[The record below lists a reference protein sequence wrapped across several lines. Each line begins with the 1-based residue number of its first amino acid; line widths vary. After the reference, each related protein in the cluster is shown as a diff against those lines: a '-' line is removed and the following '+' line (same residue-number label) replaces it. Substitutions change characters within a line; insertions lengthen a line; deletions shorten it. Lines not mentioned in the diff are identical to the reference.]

1 MYKNNTFLK
10 INCIVFAMM
19 FSVISFTQDQIP
31 LCSFDHIKNNVKN
44 VQYKVRKDLVI
55 GAGLT
60 GFSVYVSCIPL
71 INLYNAMCLQTK
83 DEPVEHKNFIG
94 HVVSIGK
101 GIVGIVFSEQL
112 FISAGTAV
120 CTGLA
125 GWMAQRIA
133 GRVCYAQSLQ
143 DFAHIYA
150 PWEYRKKV
158 VKRYLVALCK
168 KSLDEEK
175 RAFYKKAFIAS
186 MKCLV
191 NDIEMLFAYVEYKVL
206 LEKKNEEACLN
217 NAIALYL
224 VGMSNHMILRINE
237 LLQEQEPDYTAI
249 LEQID
254 AFFDDFKIELAQ
266 GGW

>member
-10 INCIVFAMM
+10 INCIIFALMVP
-19 FSVISFTQDQIP
+19 VISITQDQIP
-31 LCSFDHIKNNVKN
+31 LCSFDHIKNNVKK
-44 VQYKVRKDLVI
+44 VQNKVRKDLVI

-60 GFSVYVSCIPL
+60 GFSIYVSCIPL

-101 GIVGIVFSEQL
+101 GIAGIVFSEQL

-133 GRVCYAQSLQ
+133 GRVCYTQSLQ
-143 DFAHIYA
+143 DFARIYA

-158 VKRYLVALCK
+158 VCRYVDALCK
-168 KSLDEEK
+168 ESIDPEK
-175 RAFYKKAFIAS
+175 KTFYKKAFIAS

-191 NDIEMLFAYVEYKVL
+191 NDIEMLFAYIEYKAL
-206 LEKKNEEACLN
+206 LEKKNEEASLN
-217 NAIALYL
+217 SAIALYL
-224 VGMSNHMILRINE
+224 VGMSNHMIVRINE
-237 LLQEQEPDYTAI
+237 LLQEQDPDYIAI
-249 LEQID
+249 LKHID

>member
-1 MYKNNTFLK
+1 MHKNNTFLRVSL
-10 INCIVFAMM
+10 IIFILLLPIASCA
-19 FSVISFTQDQIP
+19 QDQIP
-31 LCSFDHIKNNVKN
+31 LCSLDHIQRNVKN
-44 VQYKVRKDLVI
+44 VEYKVRKDFFI

-60 GFSVYVSCIPL
+60 GFSMYVSCIPL

-101 GIVGIVFSEQL
+101 GIAAIVFSEQL

-125 GWMAQRIA
+125 GWMAQRLA
-133 GRVCYAQSLQ
+133 GRVCYTQSLK
-143 DFAHIYA
+143 DFARIYA
-150 PWEYRKKV
+150 PWENRKKV
-158 VKRYLVALCK
+158 VHRYLAALCK
-168 KSLDEEK
+168 ESIDQEK
-175 RAFYKKAFIAS
+175 KIFYKKAFIAS

-191 NDIEMLFAYVEYKVL
+191 NDIEMLFAYIEYKAL

-224 VGMSNHMILRINE
+224 VGMSNHMILCINE
-237 LLQEQEPDYTAI
+237 LLQEQNPDYAAI
-249 LEQID
+249 LSQIND
-254 AFFDDFKIELAQ
+254 FFEDFKIELAQ